1 MAFFVI
7 GRDRTDGLLRLL
19 DGNVHDTR
27 EAAAR
32 AVRSLAMA
40 GTIAVDDIDV
50 YISDLS
56 VAVPVVVVGVPA
68 EPTIEK
74 VPGAEEVVGV
84 DEVAAGAWEAPGSA
98 VVHDIP
104 PAEVDDVVL
113 ADALMRA
120 ASRLESEGIATPES
134 VGFEVALYAE
144 GGLLA
149 DPAVVA
155 LVPEEPEDTVDAD
168 LSAVIA
174 SLGALDDSPPVLEQT
189 PPEEPTGEVE
199 GWPWLNVADVA
210 AEEPSE
216 ETVEAAAERAAE
228 ATAETPLLDSAA
240 PVSAEVAEVSV
251 FDDSDS
257 LIAAP
262 VIDDDFAV
270 APVIMGDYPH
280 ITPHV
285 SETVVVAT
293 PEPEPHEDAGPVLVS
308 DASAPLREVAE
319 PASAY
324 EPAGDLA
331 LEIYTCA
338 DCVYSNT
345 CPKVDQTTPA
355 ECGAFQW
362 KAV

>member
-7 GRDRTDGLLRLL
+7 GRGRTDGLLRLL
-19 DGNVHDTR
+19 DGSVHDTR

-32 AVRSLAMA
+32 AVQSLAMA

-56 VAVPVVVVGVPA
+56 VAVPVVVVGMPA
-68 EPTIEK
+68 QPTAEK
-74 VPGAEEVVGV
+74 VPDAEEAVEV
-84 DEVAAGAWEAPGSA
+84 DEVAAGAWEAPASA

-104 PAEVDDVVL
+104 LAEVDDVVL
-113 ADALMRA
+113 AEALMRA
-120 ASRLESEGIATPES
+120 ASQLESEGIATPEP
-134 VGFEVALYAE
+134 VGFEVPPYAE
-144 GGLLA
+144 GELLA

-155 LVPEEPEDTVDAD
+155 LVSEEGEDTVAAD

-174 SLGALDDSPPVLEQT
+174 SLGALDESPLVVEPA

-216 ETVEAAAERAAE
+216 EAIEAPAEVPHLA
-228 ATAETPLLDSAA
+228 SAA
-240 PVSAEVAEVSV
+240 PVFAEVAEVRV

-262 VIDDDFAV
+262 IIGDDFAV
-270 APVIMGDYPH
+270 APVIMGDYPR
-280 ITPHV
+280 ITPDV
-285 SETVVVAT
+285 SETVAAT
-293 PEPEPHEDAGPVLVS
+293 TTEPEPHEDAGPVLVS
-308 DASAPLREVAE
+308 DTGAALREVAE
-319 PASAY
+319 PVSAY

-345 CPKVDQTTPA
+345 CPKVDQIAPA